1 MSEKQISRFKIP
13 DLKKLPEDI
22 VEKILFVQNKSGF
35 VPNFNPVTDLAEPV
49 PVYNIVPTN

>member
-35 VPNFNPVTDLAEPV
+35 VPNFLFKNQKKYVFAR
-49 PVYNIVPTN
+49 